1 MHTTNSLSYIVGMGE
16 LLWDMLPDGKKV
28 GGAPANFANHIAN
41 LGLNGLIV
49 SAVGNDSLGNEILDS
64 LKNSKAKLAVA
75 QTTYP
80 TGTVNVHLD
89 GNGIPSYE
97 ICENTAWDNI
107 PFTPE
112 LEEIARQTRAV
123 CFGSLAQRSSVSRNT
138 IERFLDAMP
147 ADSLKIFDINL
158 RQNYYSKEIISNS
171 LKRCDIFKINDEELE
186 IVKQLFQIEIEDAE
200 ECCRHMVDRFSLRNL
215 VLTCGTNGSYVFSK
229 EEQRFFPT
237 PKVEVVDTVGAGDSF
252 TAAFVA
258 SILKG
263 RDQISAHARAVEI
276 SAYVCTQ
283 HGATPELPDTLKR

>member
-1 MHTTNSLSYIVGMGE
+1 MNKFVTFQTKIVISGKQNKTKNMHTTNSLSYIVGMGE
-16 LLWDMLPDGKKV
+16 LLWDMLPDGKKSA
-28 GGAPANFANHIAN
+28 APANFANHIAN

-138 IERFLDAMP
+138 IEHFLMP
-147 ADSLKIFDINL
+147 
-158 RQNYYSKEIISNS
+158 
-171 LKRCDIFKINDEELE
+171 
-186 IVKQLFQIEIEDAE
+186 
-200 ECCRHMVDRFSLRNL
+200 CR
-215 VLTCGTNGSYVFSK
+215 
-229 EEQRFFPT
+229 PT
-237 PKVEVVDTVGAGDSF
+237 
-252 TAAFVA
+252 
-258 SILKG
+258 L
-263 RDQISAHARAVEI
+263 
-276 SAYVCTQ
+276 
-283 HGATPELPDTLKR
+283 

>member
-1 MHTTNSLSYIVGMGE
+1 METINNASYIVGMGE

-41 LGLNGLIV
+41 FGLNGLIV
-49 SAVGNDSLGNEILDS
+49 SAVGNDPLGDEIINI
-64 LKNSKAKLAVA
+64 LKGSKAKLAVA
-75 QTTYP
+75 KTAYP

-89 GNGIPSYE
+89 ENGIPSYE

-107 PFTPE
+107 PFTSE
-112 LEEIARQTRAV
+112 LEEIAHNSRAV
-123 CFGSLAQRSSVSRNT
+123 CFGSLAQRSPVSRNT

-158 RQNYYSKEIISNS
+158 RQNYYSKEIIANS
-171 LKRCDIFKINDEELE
+171 LKRCNIFKINDEELE
-186 IVKQLFQIEIEDAE
+186 IVKKMFEIDIEDAE
-200 ECCRHMVDRFSLRNL
+200 ECCRYMVDRFSLINL
-215 VLTCGTNGSYVFSK
+215 VLTCGTHGSYVFSK
-229 EEQRFFPT
+229 EEQSFFPT

-252 TAAFVA
+252 TATYVA
-258 SILKG
+258 SRLRG
-263 RDQISAHARAVEI
+263 HDQITAHARAVEV

>member
-1 MHTTNSLSYIVGMGE
+1 MGE

-64 LKNSKAKLAVA
+64 LKISKAKLAVA

-200 ECCRHMVDRFSLRNL
+200 ECWLTDSRSATWCSLAEQMAATCSRKKSRASSRH
-215 VLTCGTNGSYVFSK
+215 
-229 EEQRFFPT
+229 
-237 PKVEVVDTVGAGDSF
+237 PKWRLSTLSVP
-252 TAAFVA
+252 
-258 SILKG
+258 
-263 RDQISAHARAVEI
+263 
-276 SAYVCTQ
+276 
-283 HGATPELPDTLKR
+283 ATRLQPHLSHPS